1 MARSLSEIRER
12 SRARAQ
18 ARAAARAELKN
29 TAYEIFI
36 GALSILSIV
45 NLVLVYAMAGDSALE
60 LVLSVM
66 NALFSAIFLGDF
78 IYRIATAPSAGRYF
92 FRGFGWA
99 DLLASLPFPQFKIL
113 RLFRLLRV
121 FRLLRE
127 LGPRTVW
134 TTLVKDRANSALMT
148 LLLMGV
154 LVLQFGSISILAVEE
169 NAEGA
174 NITSASDALWYTLVT
189 ISTVGYGDQFPV
201 TNAGRL
207 IGTMIIVVGVGI
219 FGTFTGYLANLFLGP
234 RKAAQEL
241 EETETDAAPPA
252 PTEGAEV
259 MAGEPAAEP
268 SPTAASSAAAES
280 QPPLAVHAA
289 KGVAAG
295 AVAGAV
301 AAGVAA
307 GSSGAGPRSAPGAPV
322 FAEDAAASGARRPP
336 GAAGEADAATAER
349 LHALLAQQ
357 EETLAEIRRLL
368 AGTPS

>member
-45 NLVLVYAMAGDSALE
+45 NLLLVYLVAGDSALE
-60 LVLSVM
+60 LVLWVM

-78 IYRIATAPSAGRYF
+78 LYRIFTAPSAMHYF

-134 TTLVKDRANSALMT
+134 TTLIHDRANSALMT
-148 LLLMGV
+148 LLLMGI
-154 LVLQFGSISILAVEE
+154 LVLQFGSISILYVEE
-169 NAEGA
+169 DAEGA
-174 NITSASDALWYTLVT
+174 NITSASDALWYTVVT
-189 ISTVGYGDQFPV
+189 ISTVGYGDQYPV

-207 IGTMIIVVGVGI
+207 IGTLIIVVGVGI

-234 RKAAQEL
+234 RKAAED
-241 EETETDAAPPA
+241 TEADADTSAPA
-252 PTEGAEV
+252 DDAD
-259 MAGEPAAEP
+259 A
-268 SPTAASSAAAES
+268 AAAEATPS
-280 QPPLAVHAA
+280 IADHAA

-295 AVAGAV
+295 GVAGAV
-301 AAGVAA
+301 KAGAAA
-307 GSSGAGPRSAPGAPV
+307 SAPGAPV
-322 FAEDAAASGARRPP
+322 FAEDVPVSGHPAPVSP
-336 GAAGEADAATAER
+336 DADR
-349 LHALLAQQ
+349 LRTLLAQQ
-357 EETLAEIRRLL
+357 EQTMAEIRKLL
-368 AGTPS
+368 TSTAL

>member
-1 MARSLSEIRER
+1 MARSLSEVRER
-12 SRARAQ
+12 SRARAK
-18 ARAAARAELKN
+18 ARAARSELKN

-36 GALSILSIV
+36 GVLSILSIG
-45 NLVLVYAMAGDSALE
+45 NLVFMYIIAGDTALE

-78 IYRIATAPSAGRYF
+78 IYRISTAPKASRYF

-134 TTLVKDRANSALMT
+134 TTLIHDRANSALMT
-148 LLLMGV
+148 LLLMGI
-154 LVLQFGSISILAVEE
+154 LVLQFGSISILYVEE
-169 NAEGA
+169 GADDA
-174 NITSASDALWYTLVT
+174 NITSASDALWYTIVT
-189 ISTVGYGDQFPV
+189 ISTVGYGDQYPV

-207 IGTMIIVVGVGI
+207 IGTLIIVVGVGI

-234 RKAAQEL
+234 RKAAEDA
-241 EETETDAAPPA
+241 ETDAATPPPSA
-252 PTEGAEV
+252 DATATPTEAAPPS
-259 MAGEPAAEP
+259 MAD
-268 SPTAASSAAAES
+268 
-280 QPPLAVHAA
+280 HAA

-301 AAGVAA
+301 KAGAAA
-307 GSSGAGPRSAPGAPV
+307 GSGPGAPV
-322 FAEDAAASGARRPP
+322 AGTPESP
-336 GAAGEADAATAER
+336 GLEPEGRADADPEETVER
-349 LHALLAQQ
+349 LRVLLAQS
-357 EETLAEIRRLL
+357 EEAMAEMRRLL
-368 AGTPS
+368 ADAAR

>member
-12 SRARAQ
+12 SRERAR

-45 NLVLVYAMAGDSALE
+45 NLVFVYVIAGDSALE

-78 IYRIATAPSAGRYF
+78 IYRISTAPSPGRYF

-134 TTLVKDRANSALMT
+134 ATLTHDRANSALMT

-154 LVLQFGSISILAVEE
+154 LVLQFGSITILAVEE
-169 NAEGA
+169 NADGA

-189 ISTVGYGDQFPV
+189 ISTVGYGDRFPV

-207 IGTMIIVVGVGI
+207 IGTLIIVVGVGI

-234 RKAAQEL
+234 GRGGAEAA
-241 EETETDAAPPA
+241 ETDADAA
-252 PTEGAEV
+252 AATD
-259 MAGEPAAEP
+259 EPAAPTDADADQP
-268 SPTAASSAAAES
+268 S
-280 QPPLAVHAA
+280 LARHAA
-289 KGVAAG
+289 HGVAAG
-295 AVAGAV
+295 AAAGAV
-301 AAGVAA
+301 GAGVAA
-307 GSSGAGPRSAPGAPV
+307 GAGSAADGDAGGSTLPV
-322 FAEDAAASGARRPP
+322 SETPAIPEPAAVPEPAAIVEPAASGA
-336 GAAGEADAATAER
+336 AIDGEVTAER
-349 LHALLAQQ
+349 LRALLVQSEQAM
-357 EETLAEIRRLL
+357 AEIRRLL
-368 AGTPS
+368 ADARP